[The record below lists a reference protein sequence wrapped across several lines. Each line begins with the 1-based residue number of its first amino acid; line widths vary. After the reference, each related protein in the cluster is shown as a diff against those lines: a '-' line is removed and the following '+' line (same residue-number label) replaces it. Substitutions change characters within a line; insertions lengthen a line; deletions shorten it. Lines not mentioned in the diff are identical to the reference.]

1 MDQIICLKLYNVE
14 VTAPL
19 TSSTTFVISERA
31 QCKAHPCSLANLE
44 DAPREL
50 PARATTHAGSRSLR
64 PGRAKTQKKARASA
78 GQGVRLPELGARG
91 EKSVSDVSP
100 QKLRDVHERG
110 GGAVRLARRR
120 EADLALRRVV
130 DGGELAQEGLA
141 QDQDLHAGC
150 TVYSTRTL
158 YRWGAYYTRT
168 LYIWGAYYTRTL
180 YVWGA
185 YSARTLYV
193 WGAYYTRALY
203 KFISRNDQKTRRNP
217 KF

>member
-78 GQGVRLPELGARG
+78 GRGIPPPRAGRARG
-91 EKSVSDVSP
+91 EVCERRFPPK
-100 QKLRDVHERG
+100 KLRDVHERG
-110 GGAVRLARRR
+110 GGAVRLARWRK
-120 EADLALRRVV
+120 ADLALRRVV

-158 YRWGAYYTRT
+158 YRWGADYTRTLYRWGAYYTRT

-180 YVWGA
+180 
-185 YSARTLYV
+185 
-193 WGAYYTRALY
+193 
-203 KFISRNDQKTRRNP
+203 
-217 KF
+217 